1 MTATAIVGDS
11 EHYNYDRLD
20 RIVRRYE
27 RIFAFLVPVLAVLI
41 SLVVVGILIAA
52 QGASPLRA
60 YGALFQSAFG
70 SRYALA
76 TSLKTATPLIMV
88 GLGIALAARGG
99 IINLGGEGQI
109 IWGGI
114 FASLVGIYLP
124 IPWPPLH
131 VAVCLLAAI
140 AGGAL
145 WAFVPGYFFARRGVN
160 IIVTTVLLNEIA
172 IGILATL
179 VNGPL
184 KEPPGFYVQSALVAE
199 TAKLPIIL
207 SRTPLHAGFVLAL
220 GLAVAT
226 YVVNFRTTV
235 GFEIRTIGE
244 NPVAALHAGIRVARV
259 QILTMLLAGGM
270 AGLAGGSEILGTQHR
285 LRTGFLENYGYE
297 ALAVALLGQKHP
309 LGVVLAALLFG
320 ALKTGRGGM
329 VRVANLP
336 VSLSLVLS
344 GVIIFCVAVSPILM
358 CLPRLI
364 AMRELHSGQ
373 PHAPAERQKE
383 VA

>member
-1 MTATAIVGDS
+1 M
-11 EHYNYDRLD
+11 
-20 RIVRRYE
+20 VRKYE
-27 RIFAFLVPVLAVLI
+27 RIFAVLVPIMAILI
-41 SLVVVGILIAA
+41 SLLVVGILIVV
-52 QGASPLRA
+52 QGASPLSA
-60 YGALFQSAFG
+60 YGSLLQSAFG

-76 TSLKTATPLIMV
+76 TSLKTATPLILV

-109 IWGGI
+109 IFGGI

-124 IPWPPLH
+124 IPSPILH
-131 VAVCLLAAI
+131 SVLCVLAGF

-145 WAFVPGYFFARRGVN
+145 WAFIPGYFYAHRGIN

-184 KEPPGFYVQSALVAE
+184 KEPPGFYVQSAQVAQ
-199 TAKLPIIL
+199 TAQLPIIL
-207 SRTPLHAGFVLAL
+207 ARTPLHAGFALAIVLA
-220 GLAVAT
+220 VVM
-226 YVVNFRTTV
+226 YVLNFRTPL
-235 GFEIRTIGE
+235 GFEIRAIGE
-244 NPVAALHAGIRVARV
+244 NTVVAKHSGIRVIQT
-259 QILTMLLAGGM
+259 QILAMLLAGGM
-270 AGLAGGSEILGTQHR
+270 AGLAGASEILGTQYR
-285 LRTGFLENYGYE
+285 LRSGFLENYGYE

-309 LGVVLAALLFG
+309 LGVVLAAILFG

-344 GVIIFCVAVSPILM
+344 GVIIFCVAVSPALM
-358 CLPRLI
+358 RVPRLL
-364 AMRELHSGQ
+364 AMRELRSGRES
-373 PHAPAERQKE
+373 APLAAEKG
-383 VA
+383 AA